1 MILSNVVRSKR
12 AARQT
17 GNRPRL
23 TATAGLVAFSQWF
36 PPAVFSWAPA
46 IAFYALPTLAE
57 SVAPGGTN
65 KLTFSIRSY
74 EVRGN
79 SVMPKDRLDRIF
91 SPYTGTNVSVDQVL
105 QAVKDCQLEY
115 RNLGY
120 ATVGVV
126 LPRQKITN
134 ATVQVQVTEG
144 RLADI
149 VVLGNRH
156 FSSNNV
162 RRSLPSLTTNVLLN
176 SKWFQAEL
184 DRANANQD
192 RQIYPV
198 INPGPEPGTSA
209 LQLKVK
215 DQLPLHGHVELNNRS
230 TPGTPALRVDGN
242 LQYNN
247 LWQHDHQLGVQYTMA
262 VPDMKTEDQWPK
274 LFDQPEVASYSGFYR
289 IPLGSGPALREKYEQ
304 LPIDFGYDP
313 VTHGFRLP
321 PPTGGMEWIAYA
333 SRSTSESPIR
343 VGPVTLLSSQPL
355 TEVTSQYFQRDT
367 TLNENLGS
375 KFSIPLPQWL
385 GFKTSLQ
392 LGIDYKGFRMDST
405 STNLIHSKL
414 YQLDDTGTNRLSVL
428 QDGFTPLPS
437 ESIASIYYFPLSA
450 SLSAVRPDGR
460 GTTAFNLNQNLFLSP
475 LESERNRFQ
484 AVAGSHLAGGNFT
497 TISAGLTR
505 DQTLGAGWSALFRA
519 NGQWA
524 SAPLISNEQF
534 GIGGTAG
541 VRGYQEGEEY
551 GDAGWRSLLDLRAPP
566 LGIGYLPLGESEI
579 PVNLRCSAFLDY
591 GERYL
596 IDPPAARK
604 GRQSMLG
611 TGLGFYATFGQ
622 AVDAR
627 LTMAFPLLDT
637 PGTGAGTIRVYFS
650 LGAQF

>member
-1 MILSNVVRSKR
+1 MLYWANTLVFSALPGLAGAVAPPGVSK
-12 AARQT
+12 
-17 GNRPRL
+17 L
-23 TATAGLVAFSQWF
+23 AFS
-36 PPAVFSWAPA
+36 
-46 IAFYALPTLAE
+46 I
-57 SVAPGGTN
+57 
-65 KLTFSIRSY
+65 KSY
-74 EVRGN
+74 EVQGN
-79 SVMPKDRLDRIF
+79 SVMPRERLDKIF
-91 SPYTGTNVSVDQVL
+91 KPYTGTNVSIDRIL

-120 ATVGVV
+120 ATVGVT

-134 ATVQVQVTEG
+134 ETVQVQVTEG

-149 VVLGNRH
+149 VVVGNNY

-198 INPGPEPGTSA
+198 IAPGPEPGTSA

-230 TPGTPALRVDGN
+230 TPGTPALRVDSN

-247 LWQHDHQLGVQYTMA
+247 LWQRDHQLGVQYTMA
-262 VPDMKTEDQWPK
+262 VPDMKKEDQWPRF
-274 LFDQPEVASYSGFYR
+274 FDQPEVASYSGFYR
-289 IPLGSGPALREKYEQ
+289 IPLGSGPALREKYEH

-313 VTHGFRLP
+313 VTHSFRLP

-333 SRSTSESPIR
+333 SRSTSESPLR
-343 VGPVTLLSSQPL
+343 SGPVTLITSQPI
-355 TEVTSQYFQRDT
+355 TEVTSQVFQRDV

-375 KFSIPLPQWL
+375 KLTIPLPQWF
-385 GFKTSLQ
+385 GTKSSLQ
-392 LGIDYKGFRMDST
+392 FGIDYKGFRMDST
-405 STNLIHSKL
+405 STNLTHFT
-414 YQLDDTGTNRLSVL
+414 YYNVDDSGTNRVSVIK
-428 QDGFTPLPS
+428 DSITPLSS
-437 ESIASIYYFPLSA
+437 EGYSSIYYFPLSA
-450 SLSAVRPDGR
+450 SLSAVRSDSR
-460 GTTAFNLNQNLFLSP
+460 GTTAFNLNQNLFLSS

-484 AVAGSHLAGGNFT
+484 AVAGSRQAGGDFT
-497 TISAGLTR
+497 TVSAGLTR
-505 DQTLGAGWSALFRA
+505 DQTLGSGWSALFRA

-524 SAPLISNEQF
+524 SAPLVSNEQF
-534 GIGGTAG
+534 GIGGTGG

-551 GDAGWRSLLDLRAPP
+551 GDAGWRSLFDLRAPP
-566 LGIGYLPLGESEI
+566 LGMGYLPLRDSEI

-596 IDPPAARK
+596 IDPPASRK

-627 LTMAFPLLDT
+627 LTMSFPLLDT